1 MNSNRR
7 VVVFTLGSITVYLL
21 VSVVAAITGFKFAP
35 LNKIN
40 LVADVFKTGTS
51 KNKTVLPGDTAAVV
65 VTPPVADKTR
75 HTNFNLYTKS
85 NLITNFNADTTQPS
99 LANFLQKL
107 NALKA
112 GKKRKIR
119 IGYFGDSMIEADL
132 LTQTLRKLL
141 QKEFGGSGVG
151 FVPVT
156 SQVSQWRETA
166 SDFYSDGWQD
176 ENFKTGSKGSMF
188 FSGHVFRSNGDWVE
202 MGDKTITDSTAL
214 IEKSLLCGYLNE
226 PVSITVNNTPV
237 PIKASKS
244 FNRILLGKDLKRKIK
259 VAVADER
266 LPVYGIS
273 FESESG
279 IIVDNFSFRGIS
291 GIELNKIDTSFLNAV
306 NNNGPYYD
314 LVVFQYGVNVLYH
327 ANDVNFGWYKD
338 LFLPV
343 IKKVKKHFPD
353 TDILMISTADRAFS
367 YDGEYQSAKGI
378 DSLIKVQ
385 ADIAYQT
392 GCNFYNLF
400 ATMGGKNSIVQ
411 WADAKP
417 SLARKDYVHPNDRGC
432 TVLGERIFDAVM
444 KEYNKYLT
452 TIK

>member
-21 VSVVAAITGFKFAP
+21 VSVVAAINGWQFTPFK
-35 LNKIN
+35 KVN
-40 LVADVFKTGTS
+40 LVTDILKTQPQ
-51 KNKTVLPGDTAAVV
+51 KKTLVLPADTTTNASPEMAS
-65 VTPPVADKTR
+65 KTK
-75 HTNFNLYTKS
+75 HTDISLYTRP
-85 NLITNFNADTTQPS
+85 NYITDFNSDTTQPS
-99 LANFLQKL
+99 LANFLKKL

-151 FVPVT
+151 FVPIT

-166 SDFYSDGWQD
+166 SDFYSNGWQD
-176 ENFKTGSKGSMF
+176 ENFKTATTGNLF
-188 FSGHVFRSNGDWVE
+188 FSGHLFRSNGDWVE
-202 MGDKTITDSTAL
+202 MADKTITDSAAL
-214 IEKSLLCGYLNE
+214 IEKCLLCGYLKQ
-226 PVSITVNNTPV
+226 PVSISVNNTTLPV
-237 PIKASKS
+237 NATKN
-244 FNRILLGKDLKRKIK
+244 FNRIVLSKDLKRKIK
-259 VAVADER
+259 ITVADER

-279 IIVDNFSFRGIS
+279 VIVDNFSFRGIS
-291 GIELNKIDTSFLNAV
+291 GIELNKLDTSFLNAV
-306 NNNGPYYD
+306 NNAGPYYD

-327 ANDVNFGWYKD
+327 PNDVNFGWYKT

-343 IKKVKKHFPD
+343 VQKVKKHFPN
-353 TDILMISTADRAFS
+353 TDILVISTADRAFS

-417 SLARKDYVHPNDRGC
+417 SLARKDYVHPNDRGADL
-432 TVLGERIFDAVM
+432 LGERLFGAVM
-444 KEYNKYLT
+444 KEYNKYVI